1 MSVRRSISINFVAM
15 YLEHG
20 LALLSG
26 MVLARWLTPEDFGIY
41 SIAASV
47 VVLGYLFRNFG
58 VGQFIVQTKEVT
70 DDLLRAAFSVTL
82 TVSWGI
88 GLLLIVAAPWVGALY
103 SESGVS
109 KVLYFL
115 SINFFLLPF
124 GSITNALL
132 RRAMHFEKLAVINVS
147 AAVTSLVVGLTAAW
161 YDASYMAIAWASNA
175 STLMSI
181 VVTQFYRPPGTPWL
195 PGVRQF
201 RKVLSFGVKVGA
213 MDISNS
219 GTDAATELVIGRA
232 QGLHDL
238 GIYSRAY
245 GTYRLFEFAFVQ
257 TIRPVVLPFLSRAKH
272 GEENLGDIYLNII
285 TLTAIFS
292 IPFFT
297 FLGINA
303 AEVIGLLYGDQ
314 WGAAVP
320 VLQIMCAAGTLF
332 APTLFFEQ
340 LLIANGRPGQALRFI
355 VTSQALR
362 LCALV
367 LLAWVSLEAV
377 AVALIVGFAT
387 RVAIVLRM
395 AREHF
400 ALQLGA
406 FARAIVPAIVTA
418 IALAAASLAARAAL
432 ADQESAFL
440 MLLGS
445 ALAAGLVWLAL
456 IHLLRHPVAGE
467 LHGLLARLRRR
478 GG

>member
-82 TVSWGI
+82 VVSWGI
-88 GLLLIVAAPWVGALY
+88 GLLLVVAAPWLGELY

-132 RRAMHFEKLAVINVS
+132 RRGMRFEKLAVINVS

-161 YDASYMAIAWASNA
+161 FDASYMAIAWASNA
-175 STLMSI
+175 STLVSI
-181 VVTQFYRPPGTPWL
+181 AVTQFYRPPGTPWL

-201 RKVLSFGVKVGA
+201 REVLSFGFKVGA

-219 GTDAATELVIGRA
+219 GSDAATELVIGRA
-232 QGLHDL
+232 QGLYDL

-272 GEENLGDIYLNII
+272 DEGNLGSIYLNII
-285 TLTAIFS
+285 TLTAIFA

-303 AEVIGLLYGDQ
+303 AEVIALLYGDQ

-355 VTSQALR
+355 VISQALR
-362 LCALV
+362 LIALAF
-367 LLAWVSLEAV
+367 LAWISLEAV

-387 RVAIVLRM
+387 RVVIVLHM
-395 AREHF
+395 ARQHF
-400 ALQLGA
+400 DLKFSA
-406 FARAIVPAIVTA
+406 FARAVAPAIFTA
-418 IALAAASLAARAAL
+418 VLLGATSLGVRAAL
-432 ADQESAFL
+432 AGQENAFL
-440 MLLGS
+440 VLLGS
-445 ALAAGLVWLAL
+445 AVAAGVVWLL
-456 IHLLRHPVAGE
+456 LVHLLKHPIAGE
-467 LHGLLARLRRR
+467 LRGIYARLARR
-478 GG
+478 GN